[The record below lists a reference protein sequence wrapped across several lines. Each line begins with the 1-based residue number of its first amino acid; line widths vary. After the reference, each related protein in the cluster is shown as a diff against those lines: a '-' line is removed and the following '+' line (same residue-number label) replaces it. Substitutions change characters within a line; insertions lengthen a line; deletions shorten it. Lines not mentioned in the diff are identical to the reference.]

1 MLPPFIFKSIQLP
14 RTPEIGPLAL
24 TDRRPDLPRCLPLQV
39 QLARQPRFVYAY
51 AAARGVQAPET
62 IEQTAMALPLAIAV
76 TGLLGKNVRGFLR
89 DGIRFSDI
97 GNSELSR
104 IERVRKRHG
113 IFGSLEVDGDLVQ
126 IGPN

>member
-1 MLPPFIFKSIQLP
+1 M
-14 RTPEIGPLAL
+14 
-24 TDRRPDLPRCLPLQV
+24 
-39 QLARQPRFVYAY
+39 
-51 AAARGVQAPET
+51 QAPET